1 MVVVLH
7 AARQAA
13 SVADWAHEDQ
23 GARGSPRR
31 RGGRN
36 VGGLRKA
43 HSVSTWPTIQDESL
57 RVGGLVDIG
66 WGLQLEGEQGPLWTL
81 VGVRQ
86 LVTAAGR

>member
-1 MVVVLH
+1 MKIRELAVYH
-7 AARQAA
+7 A
-13 SVADWAHEDQ
+13 VAEGH
-23 GARGSPRR
+23 
-31 RGGRN
+31 N
-36 VGGLRKA
+36 VGGFRKA

>member
-1 MVVVLH
+1 MKIRELAVYY
-7 AARQAA
+7 A
-13 SVADWAHEDQ
+13 VAE
-23 GARGSPRR
+23 
-31 RGGRN
+31 GRN
-36 VGGLRKA
+36 VGGFRKV

-57 RVGGLVDIG
+57 RVGGLVDTG